1 MIMKNTYALLAA
13 FGFTISSYANATSS
27 ADTLLINA
35 KIYGYDNA
43 TAIAIQDGKIQSI
56 GDLLHIKSYQDKH
69 TEIIDLK
76 EAYVLPGFIDN
87 HNHVFEAASEASGNC
102 ALGLDATLEQ
112 QIPYLKACAR
122 HSSDNSWLIG
132 YGFSLEAIL
141 SDDNKNSPLQV
152 LDEIFPDR
160 PVILMEQTSHS
171 MWVNSVALE
180 LAAISDNTPDPQG
193 GKILKDQ
200 ENEELNGILLDNAG
214 DIVMELAWNSMNNQF
229 DQSYDGLMVGLEEA
243 AAHGITTIGDGRL
256 YWKRGWFDV
265 WKEAERNGDLT
276 ARVSLRPWIYPTD
289 TMKPQLGYLKKIH
302 TSDSSQRLIVDQV
315 KMYSDG
321 IFINGTAKT
330 LAPYLD
336 TYVPDQPYGL
346 NYIAP
351 GDMEKWLTALD
362 AIGYSAHIHAIG
374 DGAIRESLNAIA
386 KVRRHGSTKPYT
398 LTHVELI
405 DNDDIPRFAEL
416 NVTADFQVGSDYVA
430 NNDHQ
435 WAQVFLGARRAHAL
449 MNLRAIFTSG
459 ANLTLSSDWNVHDI
473 NPLVGIA
480 NSIHMGSKGLP
491 NVSTAIDAYSINA
504 AKSLGIS
511 DITGSISVGKS
522 ADFVVLDRDITKVAV
537 EDIPSAKF
545 MMTMLQGEVV
555 YSQP

>member
-1 MIMKNTYALLAA
+1 MKNTYALLTV
-13 FGFTISSYANATSS
+13 FGFTISSFANATSS

-35 KIYGYDNA
+35 KIYGYDDA

-87 HNHVFEAASEASGNC
+87 HNHVFEAASEAGGNC

-122 HSSDNSWLIG
+122 YSSDNSWLIG

-141 SDDNKNSPLQV
+141 NDDNENSPLQV
-152 LDEIFPDR
+152 LDEIFPNR

-200 ENEELNGILLDNAG
+200 QSEELNGILLDNAG

-229 DQSYDGLMVGLEEA
+229 DQSYDGLMVGLEQA

-289 TMKPQLGYLKKIH
+289 TMKSQLGYLKKIH

-346 NYIAP
+346 NYIP
-351 GDMEKWLTALD
+351 PVDMEKWLTALD

-416 NVTADFQVGSDYVA
+416 NATADFQVGSDYVA

-435 WAQVFLGARRAHAL
+435 WAQAFLGARRAHAL

-545 MMTMLQGEVV
+545 MMTMLQGEIV